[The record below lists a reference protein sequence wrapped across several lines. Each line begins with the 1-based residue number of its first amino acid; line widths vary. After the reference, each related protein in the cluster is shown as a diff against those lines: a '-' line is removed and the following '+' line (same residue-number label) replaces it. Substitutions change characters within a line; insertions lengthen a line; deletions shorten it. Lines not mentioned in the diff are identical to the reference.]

1 MCELSDLEALL
12 GGRPASVAVGRK
24 AAAAAVAA
32 GTLSDEDYLR
42 TLWRRVARET
52 ELARPSMGALADR
65 HWPELR

>member
-1 MCELSDLEALL
+1 MA
-12 GGRPASVAVGRK
+12 AGRK

-32 GTLSDEDYLR
+32 GSLSDEDYLR

-65 HWPELR
+65 HWPDLR